1 MKVNLIILQLS
12 HADSFDIFDK
22 ASLSF
27 NQSEIGLRVLHK
39 INIVMTKQRESP
51 CSITSSISGFPRMS
65 RYRDFP
71 RMPRYM

>member
-1 MKVNLIILQLS
+1 MPVGLKSLQFLRSLQNLTLSRHRKARTQVFVNLIILQLS

-39 INIVMTKQRESP
+39 INI
-51 CSITSSISGFPRMS
+51 GL
-65 RYRDFP
+65 
-71 RMPRYM
+71 

>member
-22 ASLSF
+22 ASLSL

-39 INIVMTKQRESP
+39 INI
-51 CSITSSISGFPRMS
+51 GL
-65 RYRDFP
+65 
-71 RMPRYM
+71 

>member
-27 NQSEIGLRVLHK
+27 NQSQIGLRAFHK
-39 INIVMTKQRESP
+39 INI
-51 CSITSSISGFPRMS
+51 GL
-65 RYRDFP
+65 
-71 RMPRYM
+71 

>member
-22 ASLSF
+22 ACLSL

-39 INIVMTKQRESP
+39 INI
-51 CSITSSISGFPRMS
+51 GL
-65 RYRDFP
+65 
-71 RMPRYM
+71 